1 MFKNLTNRLSQI
13 FEKIGKQGRLSQED
27 VSGALR
33 EVRIALLEA
42 DVALPVVKDFIEN
55 VQEKA
60 TGQDLIKAVAP
71 GQMVIKIVHD
81 HLIEI
86 LGKEAIPLNLA
97 GDPPTVIM
105 MVGLQGTGKT
115 TSTAKLAKYL
125 AQKKRKKVLMA
136 SVDIY
141 RPSAQ
146 DQLAVLA
153 NELNLDCL
161 PIIKDQSPLDI
172 SHRAYEKAR
181 LEGYDVLLLDT
192 AGRLQIDETLMDELD
207 GLKNRLNPQEV
218 LLVADA
224 MSGQDAVNVADSF
237 HKKVGLTGILLTRI
251 DGDARGGASL
261 SMRSVTGCPIKFLG
275 TGERLDQLEEYH
287 PDRIAN
293 RILDKGD
300 VVSLVEQAMETV
312 DQQDAENLAKKM
324 EKGRFDLNDMATQLK
339 QISKMGGVGS
349 IMGMMPGMGKFKDK
363 LQGSGFED
371 KVIKKQLAII
381 QSMTKTERRDYRM
394 LKAARKRRVSMGSG
408 TSVHEVNKLLD
419 QFKKMQTMMK
429 RMQKMGK
436 KGLLRD
442 GIKGLFS

>member
-1 MFKNLTNRLSQI
+1 MFKSLTNRLSQI